1 MTEANNTVAKTE
13 AKPASLANFK
23 KAISTGQAMTKKGG
37 VTKAEVARAIYDLVK
52 DEERDVIVQVFIEGC
67 GLTPNEPPRVS
78 RRHIFLRGCADGKTK
93 QIFSRGQGASGSP
106 GTGPTGSTPVAMGC
120 IARDCTEDRVYARGP
135 SQMGASD

>member
-67 GLTPNEPPRVS
+67 GLTPKGAMTYVYNV
-78 RRHIFLRGCADGKTK
+78 RRKLVKT
-93 QIFSRGQGASGSP
+93 S
-106 GTGPTGSTPVAMGC
+106 
-120 IARDCTEDRVYARGP
+120 
-135 SQMGASD
+135 